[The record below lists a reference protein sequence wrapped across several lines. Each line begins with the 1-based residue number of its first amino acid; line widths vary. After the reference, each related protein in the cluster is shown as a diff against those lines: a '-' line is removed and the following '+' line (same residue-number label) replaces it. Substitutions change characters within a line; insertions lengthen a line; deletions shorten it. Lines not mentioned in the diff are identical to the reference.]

1 MTSLVKG
8 QPIKYRSSGLTEAG
22 ARGCKMISGTMTAS
36 EDTIK
41 QLKIDPANILSKIV
55 SSLEDTKEFMRA
67 VIGNFSTN
75 YYKDFDPWYRTLDT
89 KARELV
95 SSLGLEVQEQNH
107 LGNRL
112 SYTVCGIHSFGK
124 LPSDFPLSIEARKEI
139 AETNRKIDENKGVSL
154 FTYGLIKEAN
164 NGYREARNFKLG
176 DFFSWATFGGLVL
189 TDPHYKYEV
198 IPITKNELL
207 QGLQT
212 EIDSYEQ
219 SIVKGELLGAIEARK
234 QFLLQKV
241 YEKIRNAN
249 SDYEFVKI
257 LESDN
262 RFPAPETG
270 VYVLFQ
276 NDGLRSSDI
285 KPFAVKATPRYSED
299 MVAQFVSTLRKNVEN
314 RGFQALEVP
323 ERALGFVTNPMSLEL
338 KLS

>member
-1 MTSLVKG
+1 MVSLTRG
-8 QPIKYRSSGLTEAG
+8 QPIKYRYSGQTEAG
-22 ARGCKMISGTMTAS
+22 ARGSKMISGAMTSS

-41 QLKIDPANILSKIV
+41 QLKIDPVNTLSKIV
-55 SSLEDTKEFMRA
+55 SGSEDSKNFMRA

-75 YYKDFDPWYRTLDT
+75 FYKDFDTWYRALDS
-89 KARELV
+89 KARELI
-95 SSLGLEVQEQNH
+95 SSLDLEVQEQNH

-112 SYTVCGIHSFGK
+112 SYTVFGIHSFGK
-124 LPSDFPLSIEARKEI
+124 LPSDFPLSREVWNEI
-139 AETNRKIDENKGVSL
+139 NETNRKIDEDEGESS
-154 FTYGLIKEAN
+154 FTYGMIKEAN

-189 TDPHYKYEV
+189 TDPHHKYEV
-198 IPITKNELL
+198 VPITKNELL
-207 QGLQT
+207 QGLQA
-212 EIDSYEQ
+212 EIASYEPA
-219 SIVKGELLGAIEARK
+219 IVKGELLGAIEARK
-234 QFLLQKV
+234 QFLLQRV
-241 YEKIRNAN
+241 YDKIVK
-249 SDYEFVKI
+249 SHCDEEFVKI

-276 NDGLRSSDI
+276 NEGLRSGNL

-299 MVAQFVSTLRKNVEN
+299 MVAQFIGTIKKNIED

-338 KLS
+338 RLS